1 MDKEVI
7 KIDRET
13 MIEHLTGSMFD
24 VMEGDAEYRWL
35 LCRMGFQGYDNMTD
49 KELIQEY
56 KEYITEDPDCEVI
69 IVMEAV

>member
-1 MDKEVI
+1 
-7 KIDRET
+7 
-13 MIEHLTGSMFD
+13 
-24 VMEGDAEYRWL
+24 
-35 LCRMGFQGYDNMTD
+35 MGFQGYDNMTD